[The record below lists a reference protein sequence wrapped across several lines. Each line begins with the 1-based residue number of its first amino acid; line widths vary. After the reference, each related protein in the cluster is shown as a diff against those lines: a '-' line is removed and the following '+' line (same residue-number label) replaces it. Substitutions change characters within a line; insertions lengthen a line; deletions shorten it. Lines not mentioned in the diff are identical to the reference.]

1 LGRVKRDLYKNVE
14 WLGISYDDI
23 DTIMG
28 LIVHRADLDKPIE
41 DNCSM
46 TPEYEYREFI
56 RMVYIDLDN
65 MIARTNLS
73 PKQKYYIDRLAY
85 GFDLSFLANE
95 ISATKR
101 EILGIVRS
109 AAKRIQ
115 KSYHLDLINHLETSG
130 KTKVDKDS
138 KYKTCAKCGRLLNV
152 RYFSPNPD
160 GEDGFRNY
168 CKSCRN

>member
-28 LIVHRADLDKPIE
+28 LIVHRAELDKPVE

-56 RMVYIDLDN
+56 RIVYIDLDN

-85 GFDLSFLANE
+85 GFDLNFLANE
-95 ISATKR
+95 INATKR

-115 KSYHLDLINHLETSG
+115 KSYHLDLINSLEISG
-130 KTKVDKDS
+130 KVKVNKDS
-138 KYKTCAKCGRLLNV
+138 KYKTCAKCGRTLNV
-152 RYFSPNPD
+152 RYFTPNNLGD
-160 GEDGFRNY
+160 GYRPE